1 MSTISLARKE
11 EESLEAYIARGLDLA
26 KRIDPSSTVLLSA
39 GPCQHV
45 IYPGSLKR
53 LQTNP
58 AAVAEIKKE
67 LEAQNQIANQ
77 PATPF
82 TPSPYGTWS
91 ASVEEAWK
99 LARNLNAPVL
109 YQYGPLQEKVY
120 PWSEIN
126 TTISR
131 IIGEAHR
138 FNLSL
143 ADEV

>member
-1 MSTISLARKE
+1 MSTISLARTE

-26 KRIDPSSTVLLSA
+26 KRIDPSSAVLLSA

-45 IYPGSLKR
+45 IYPGSLKS
-53 LQTNP
+53 LQEIP
-58 AAVAEIKKE
+58 AAVDKIKKE
-67 LEAQNQIANQ
+67 MEAQSQIANL
-77 PATPF
+77 PATSF
-82 TPSPYGTWS
+82 TPSAYGTWS

-99 LARNLNAPVL
+99 LARNLNTPVL
-109 YQYGPLQEKVY
+109 YQFGPLQEKVY
-120 PWSEIN
+120 PWSELN

-143 ADEV
+143 AEEV